1 MEDGTVRLNR
11 FLAQC
16 GLGSRRKADE
26 LISGGN
32 VFVNGKKIVELGM
45 KINPAIDKVEYHGNV
60 VKPFRALEY
69 IAYYKPR
76 NVVVTKNDPEKRET
90 VYDALRKS
98 GYEVDYLNYIGR
110 LDFTSEGLLLLTNDG
125 ELIHALTHPRFHIK
139 KVYMVKVDRQLE
151 TGEIQKL
158 LDGVESEGQILHAG
172 AVRAVSLPS
181 PDRVQ
186 YWYEIDLY
194 EGKNRQIRR
203 MFEALGILVG
213 RLRRIQFGS
222 VKLGNMQP
230 GEVRPLTE
238 REIGSLKNTGYKL
251 KK

>member
-1 MEDGTVRLNR
+1 
-11 FLAQC
+11 
-16 GLGSRRKADE
+16 
-26 LISGGN
+26 
-32 VFVNGKKIVELGM
+32 
-45 KINPAIDKVEYHGNV
+45 
-60 VKPFRALEY
+60 
-69 IAYYKPR
+69 
-76 NVVVTKNDPEKRET
+76 
-90 VYDALRKS
+90 
-98 GYEVDYLNYIGR
+98 
-110 LDFTSEGLLLLTNDG
+110 
-125 ELIHALTHPRFHIK
+125 
-139 KVYMVKVDRQLE
+139 
-151 TGEIQKL
+151 QKL